1 MGVNYGSS
9 QMFLPA
15 TDDGF
20 EGPIEI
26 TDFPFGSSTQTQV
39 FVSTTWAHEMEYP
52 NFSFVCFVGRLGQMD
67 SFLLGLGT
75 TVSLIRPS
83 PETLL

>member
-20 EGPIEI
+20 EGPIDI

-39 FVSTTWAHEMEYP
+39 FVSTT
-52 NFSFVCFVGRLGQMD
+52 
-67 SFLLGLGT
+67 
-75 TVSLIRPS
+75 
-83 PETLL
+83 